1 MFDDEPPPSTLV
13 MNNIY
18 LLPSKHT
25 TLVEPDVCVC
35 VCGVCVWVCLCGTFA
50 CAE

>member
-1 MFDDEPPPSTLV
+1 MFDDAPPSTLV

-25 TLVEPDVCVC
+25 TLVEPDVCVY
-35 VCGVCVWVCLCGTFA
+35 VALS
-50 CAE
+50 CAQNN

>member
-25 TLVEPDVCVC
+25 TLVEPDVDVC
-35 VCGVCVWVCLCGTFA
+35 VHVCACLCGTFA
-50 CAE
+50 CVG